1 MKKQIILVLGLLIVG
16 ALPAQEKGSY
26 IDFNVG
32 GGLHNL
38 SYSLLNGTEKTQAGY
53 TLNAGYTYF
62 FTSNWGI
69 HTGLG
74 IQTFNSM
81 STLNYLSN
89 TQDID
94 ADGQT
99 YQFKANYTNY
109 QEKQQAILIDIPL
122 AIQYRF
128 PLNEKIG
135 LLASIGAMMALPV
148 KSSFKTFGGGLVTT
162 GYYSQWNVELSD
174 MPQHGFSTMTNSFT
188 GNTTLKTSYMGIADM
203 GGLFKMSQRLD
214 LYVGGYINYGLNN
227 VLTPDSKL
235 IYQPNGVYNGILASS
250 QTNNVT
256 PISFGV
262 KIGVYFH
269 LGKHTSLNENEKSD
283 KSTESVQTKEQLN
296 LDDSQKTTTE
306 VSSTTV
312 VVKEV
317 VTQQFPKD
325 TKQNTATNPS
335 NSTILTGKPT
345 VVLPISSSNSGG
357 KDSKVQPGAATG
369 SNGRLNQGQ
378 TADSLKTFGSVNS
391 KTVVVKERTTSQTSK
406 VTGQNN
412 ASSFSNPTL
421 QTGKPTAVLPISSS
435 NGGKN
440 SKVQPG
446 TSTGSN
452 GRLYYGQTADSL
464 KTSGSVNS
472 KTVVVKERTTSQTS
486 KVTGQNNAS
495 SFSNPTLQTG
505 KPTAVLPIS
514 SSNGGKN
521 SKVQPGTSTGS
532 NGRLYYGQTADSLKT
547 SGSVNSKTVVVKE
560 RSTIQTSQGTGMN
573 TASGL
578 SNIPV
583 QTGNPTLVVPVSSLN
598 GGGENSQL
606 QADYSSTQRSQ
617 SNQGQPTDLSGT
629 TNSANPEYAIVTGSV
644 VNNSPR
650 EKSGFFKSIFSRS
663 SHSKGKLNKGQTT
676 DPTNPTGNLIQ
687 GQSTD
692 SLSTT
697 NSVNPTNDVLTKGEA
712 KQTPKGIRKFIKNI
726 LTKSS
731 GQKGKINYPLPSD
744 SFNPSGSI
752 NSIRQADSLNT
763 DGQFYTGQLKDPF
776 ERAKKIASSMNQWF
790 DFDSFEITNANN
802 NHTKE
807 LSDILKANPNMLL
820 VFVGY
825 TCNIGTQVINI
836 KLGMKRVE
844 TVIQKFLDQ
853 GVPESQL
860 IGESK
865 GYDEPLVPNTSAE
878 NRAKN
883 RRVEINVIKD
893 N

>member
-128 PLNEKIG
+128 PINEKIG

-188 GNTTLKTSYMGIADM
+188 GNTTLKTSYMGIADL
-203 GGLFKMSQRLD
+203 GGLFKLSQRLD
-214 LYVGGYINYGLNN
+214 LYVGGYVNYGLNN

-235 IYQPNGVYNGILASS
+235 IYQPNGTYNGVLASS
-250 QTNNVT
+250 QTTQVT
-256 PISFGV
+256 PMSYGV
-262 KIGVYFH
+262 KVGFYVR
-269 LGKHTSLNENEKSD
+269 LGKNKHTNDNVIPVGSTDSIFLNK
-283 KSTESVQTKEQLN
+283 QM
-296 LDDSQKTTTE
+296 DS
-306 VSSTTV
+306 
-312 VVKEV
+312 
-317 VTQQFPKD
+317 
-325 TKQNTATNPS
+325 AH
-335 NSTILTGKPT
+335 
-345 VVLPISSSNSGG
+345 
-357 KDSKVQPGAATG
+357 
-369 SNGRLNQGQ
+369 
-378 TADSLKTFGSVNS
+378 SVNS
-391 KTVVVKERTTSQTSK
+391 ELLMNHSDTINTKRIVLKEDASK
-406 VTGQNN
+406 
-412 ASSFSNPTL
+412 
-421 QTGKPTAVLPISSS
+421 
-435 NGGKN
+435 
-440 SKVQPG
+440 
-446 TSTGSN
+446 
-452 GRLYYGQTADSL
+452 
-464 KTSGSVNS
+464 
-472 KTVVVKERTTSQTS
+472 
-486 KVTGQNNAS
+486 
-495 SFSNPTLQTG
+495 
-505 KPTAVLPIS
+505 
-514 SSNGGKN
+514 
-521 SKVQPGTSTGS
+521 
-532 NGRLYYGQTADSLKT
+532 
-547 SGSVNSKTVVVKE
+547 
-560 RSTIQTSQGTGMN
+560 
-573 TASGL
+573 
-578 SNIPV
+578 
-583 QTGNPTLVVPVSSLN
+583 
-598 GGGENSQL
+598 
-606 QADYSSTQRSQ
+606 Q
-617 SNQGQPTDLSGT
+617 S
-629 TNSANPEYAIVTGSV
+629 
-644 VNNSPR
+644 
-650 EKSGFFKSIFSRS
+650 
-663 SHSKGKLNKGQTT
+663 
-676 DPTNPTGNLIQ
+676 
-687 GQSTD
+687 
-692 SLSTT
+692 
-697 NSVNPTNDVLTKGEA
+697 
-712 KQTPKGIRKFIKNI
+712 PKGLRKFIRSI
-726 LTKSS
+726 LSKPS
-731 GQKGKINYPLPSD
+731 GQKGKINSALPSD

-752 NSIRQADSLNT
+752 NSGRSADSLKTNQ
-763 DGQFYTGQLKDPF
+763 QFRAGQLTDPF
-776 ERAKKIASSMNQWF
+776 ERARKIASSMNQWF
-790 DFDSFEITNANN
+790 DFDSYEITNANN
-802 NHTKE
+802 IHTKE

-820 VFVGY
+820 IFVGY
-825 TCNIGTQVINI
+825 TCNIGSQVINI

-883 RRVEINVIKD
+883 RRVEINVVKD

>member
-128 PLNEKIG
+128 PINEKIG

-378 TADSLKTFGSVNS
+378 TADPLNTTGTVNS

>member
-378 TADSLKTFGSVNS
+378 TADPLN
-391 KTVVVKERTTSQTSK
+391 TT
-406 VTGQNN
+406 
-412 ASSFSNPTL
+412 
-421 QTGKPTAVLPISSS
+421 
-435 NGGKN
+435 
-440 SKVQPG
+440 G
-446 TSTGSN
+446 T
-452 GRLYYGQTADSL
+452 
-464 KTSGSVNS
+464 VNS

>member
-128 PLNEKIG
+128 PINEKIG

-378 TADSLKTFGSVNS
+378 TADPLN
-391 KTVVVKERTTSQTSK
+391 TT
-406 VTGQNN
+406 
-412 ASSFSNPTL
+412 
-421 QTGKPTAVLPISSS
+421 
-435 NGGKN
+435 
-440 SKVQPG
+440 G
-446 TSTGSN
+446 T
-452 GRLYYGQTADSL
+452 
-464 KTSGSVNS
+464 VNS

-606 QADYSSTQRSQ
+606 QADYSSTQRSK

>member
-235 IYQPNGVYNGILASS
+235 IYQPNGVYNGVLASS

-378 TADSLKTFGSVNS
+378 TADPLN
-391 KTVVVKERTTSQTSK
+391 TT
-406 VTGQNN
+406 
-412 ASSFSNPTL
+412 
-421 QTGKPTAVLPISSS
+421 
-435 NGGKN
+435 
-440 SKVQPG
+440 G
-446 TSTGSN
+446 T
-452 GRLYYGQTADSL
+452 
-464 KTSGSVNS
+464 VNS

>member
-128 PLNEKIG
+128 PINEKIG

-378 TADSLKTFGSVNS
+378 TADPLN
-391 KTVVVKERTTSQTSK
+391 TT
-406 VTGQNN
+406 
-412 ASSFSNPTL
+412 
-421 QTGKPTAVLPISSS
+421 
-435 NGGKN
+435 
-440 SKVQPG
+440 G
-446 TSTGSN
+446 T
-452 GRLYYGQTADSL
+452 
-464 KTSGSVNS
+464 VNS

>member
-378 TADSLKTFGSVNS
+378 TADPLN
-391 KTVVVKERTTSQTSK
+391 TT
-406 VTGQNN
+406 
-412 ASSFSNPTL
+412 
-421 QTGKPTAVLPISSS
+421 
-435 NGGKN
+435 
-440 SKVQPG
+440 G
-446 TSTGSN
+446 T
-452 GRLYYGQTADSL
+452 
-464 KTSGSVNS
+464 VNS

-790 DFDSFEITNANN
+790 DFDSFEITKANN

>member
-1 MKKQIILVLGLLIVG
+1 
-16 ALPAQEKGSY
+16 
-26 IDFNVG
+26 
-32 GGLHNL
+32 
-38 SYSLLNGTEKTQAGY
+38 
-53 TLNAGYTYF
+53 
-62 FTSNWGI
+62 
-69 HTGLG
+69 
-74 IQTFNSM
+74 
-81 STLNYLSN
+81 
-89 TQDID
+89 
-94 ADGQT
+94 
-99 YQFKANYTNY
+99 
-109 QEKQQAILIDIPL
+109 
-122 AIQYRF
+122 
-128 PLNEKIG
+128 
-135 LLASIGAMMALPV
+135 
-148 KSSFKTFGGGLVTT
+148 
-162 GYYSQWNVELSD
+162 
-174 MPQHGFSTMTNSFT
+174 
-188 GNTTLKTSYMGIADM
+188 
-203 GGLFKMSQRLD
+203 
-214 LYVGGYINYGLNN
+214 
-227 VLTPDSKL
+227 
-235 IYQPNGVYNGILASS
+235 
-250 QTNNVT
+250 
-256 PISFGV
+256 
-262 KIGVYFH
+262 
-269 LGKHTSLNENEKSD
+269 
-283 KSTESVQTKEQLN
+283 
-296 LDDSQKTTTE
+296 
-306 VSSTTV
+306 
-312 VVKEV
+312 
-317 VTQQFPKD
+317 
-325 TKQNTATNPS
+325 
-335 NSTILTGKPT
+335 
-345 VVLPISSSNSGG
+345 
-357 KDSKVQPGAATG
+357 
-369 SNGRLNQGQ
+369 
-378 TADSLKTFGSVNS
+378 
-391 KTVVVKERTTSQTSK
+391 
-406 VTGQNN
+406 
-412 ASSFSNPTL
+412 
-421 QTGKPTAVLPISSS
+421 
-435 NGGKN
+435 
-440 SKVQPG
+440 
-446 TSTGSN
+446 
-452 GRLYYGQTADSL
+452 
-464 KTSGSVNS
+464 VNS

>member
-128 PLNEKIG
+128 PINEKIG

-378 TADSLKTFGSVNS
+378 SADPLNTTGTVNS

-464 KTSGSVNS
+464 KTFGSVNS
-472 KTVVVKERTTSQTS
+472 KTVVEKERTTSQTS